1 MTASLKKISVLA
13 LLLCLAAPLFF
24 YAGFVIK
31 QHNIR
36 SSMKQ
41 QLKKQ
46 LLQTVTVSKH
56 NLVWYDDGKEV
67 SINGRMFD
75 VVTVKEQGEN
85 IILTGLYDTDEDKL
99 HDALDKAMQQKN
111 KRQASGNWLIKIFS
125 IQAVSFKKMPDI
137 DIQWSYTTP
146 AQDFYLETIPAAPFF
161 PVLHPPQA

>member
-1 MTASLKKISVLA
+1 MTASLKKISVLV
-13 LLLCLAAPLFF
+13 LLLCIAAPVFF

-46 LLQTVTVSKH
+46 LLQTVTVEKRSI
-56 NLVWYDDGKEV
+56 VWYDDGKEV

-75 VVTVKEQGEN
+75 VVSVKEEGSN

-99 HDALDKAMQQKN
+99 HDALNKAMHQNNKQQPLN
-111 KRQASGNWLIKIFS
+111 NLLVKIFS
-125 IQAVSFKKMPDI
+125 LQAASFK
-137 DIQWSYTTP
+137 
-146 AQDFYLETIPAAPFF
+146 LIPEINIHWKYVKPVYGFCFQEIPSAPSV
-161 PVLHPPQA
+161 PLLHPPQV